1 MVDEKFISE
10 RITKLRLKKNVSEY
24 KMSYDLGHSS
34 GYIRSI
40 TSGRAMPSMREFLYM
55 CQYLGVTPAEFF
67 TEEIADPI
75 AVNELV
81 NESKDLSEKDL
92 AIVLELVRRI
102 KEK

>member
-1 MVDEKFISE
+1 
-10 RITKLRLKKNVSEY
+10 
-24 KMSYDLGHSS
+24 MSYDLGHSS

-67 TEEIADPI
+67 TEEIADPL